1 LKYEKIVKKIMF
13 SKKKNIDKLSPPDEE
28 EFKKLVEL
36 LPEIVSRTDKE
47 LKITFLN
54 KNGLKITGY
63 TKKDIKKGLNIFDLI
78 KEDDKS
84 RARKNIKKIL
94 ENKIIGLNEYTIVRK
109 DGSFFQ
115 VLANSNVI
123 EDGNGSFSGLR
134 IVAMD
139 LTEKNKI
146 KKKLMEEEQKYKLLA
161 ENVNDII
168 FVQDMNLNIKYA
180 SPSANKIF
188 G

>member
-1 LKYEKIVKKIMF
+1 
-13 SKKKNIDKLSPPDEE
+13 
-28 EFKKLVEL
+28 
-36 LPEIVSRTDKE
+36 
-47 LKITFLN
+47 
-54 KNGLKITGY
+54 
-63 TKKDIKKGLNIFDLI
+63 
-78 KEDDKS
+78 
-84 RARKNIKKIL
+84 
-94 ENKIIGLNEYTIVRK
+94 LNEYTILRK
-109 DGSFFQ
+109 DGSFFH

-146 KKKLMEEEQKYKLLA
+146 EKKLIEEEQKYKLLA

-188 G
+188 GYKNYDINRIKMKDIMTEDSLKKAISSFKKYVRLVKKDLNIKKDKSTFWGELKVGFLRDSKGNLTGSIGILRDIILRGKKQNKN

>member
-1 LKYEKIVKKIMF
+1 M
-13 SKKKNIDKLSPPDEE
+13 
-28 EFKKLVEL
+28 
-36 LPEIVSRTDKE
+36 
-47 LKITFLN
+47 
-54 KNGLKITGY
+54 
-63 TKKDIKKGLNIFDLI
+63 
-78 KEDDKS
+78 
-84 RARKNIKKIL
+84 
-94 ENKIIGLNEYTIVRK
+94 NEYTILRK
-109 DGSFFQ
+109 DGSFFH

-146 KKKLMEEEQKYKLLA
+146 EKKLIEEEQKYKLLA

-188 G
+188 GYKNYDINRIKMKDIMTEDSLKKAISSFKKYVRLVKKDLNINIPLMEYKYIRKDKSTFWGELKVGFLRDSKGNLTGSIGILRDIILRGKKQNKN